1 MTVGQ
6 WLGNWVGSWFGSGEP
21 APEGSLRGT
30 ATISLA
36 ASGSTGAVVTLQ
48 GTADISVSASAY
60 ATAVGCI
67 DGAANLAVGGTA
79 TGTAVLVSDGAIS
92 GSAIISLVAS
102 GTVIQP
108 EVVTVAEPLQQSTPA
123 GTSGD
128 AGTGYRYIDRAWVKG
143 LKVVKIGTT
152 WQSTGSVKNSGFA
165 TPRVRAYRT
174 KTFGGTVRSTSHC
187 VPKARAV
194 ASGCPHQTLKA
205 DSACQSKTAKSI
217 VSMYNGSST
226 SLGADELLAI
236 LNWM

>member
-6 WLGNWVGSWFGSGEP
+6 WLGTWLGNWFGSASEQPPG
-21 APEGSLRGT
+21 AIHGSVSVSVGAS
-30 ATISLA
+30 ATLSALARLSGA
-36 ASGSTGAVVTLQ
+36 ASVAITSS
-48 GTADISVSASAY
+48 GTIEVAGDPIPAEV
-60 ATAVGCI
+60 
-67 DGAANLAVGGTA
+67 
-79 TGTAVLVSDGAIS
+79 S
-92 GSAIISLVAS
+92 GSATLVITGTGWLTDALAPEQQVSPTVNAGS
-102 GTVIQP
+102 GTG
-108 EVVTVAEPLQQSTPA
+108 S
-123 GTSGD
+123 D

-165 TPRVRAYRT
+165 TPLVRTYRT
-174 KTFGGTVRSTSHC
+174 KAFNGTVRSTSHC
-187 VPKARAV
+187 VQKARAA